1 MLSLVFSFL
10 ISDKGLMLIKK
21 KNKSLSQNQ
30 KTMCTV
36 TRMIQKTPKLRR
48 RRKVSQ
54 IFKVV
59 FNRVLYLEEKPQKK
73 LTKKESKA
81 KEEDE
86 IESVMGGIET

>member
-1 MLSLVFSFL
+1 MLSQVFSFL

-36 TRMIQKTPKLRR
+36 TRMIQKTPRLRR

-73 LTKKESKA
+73 LTKKELKA
-81 KEEDE
+81 IEDAE
-86 IESVMGGIET
+86 FEALMGGIES